1 MRKLLLSVIF
11 KKDETMTI
19 LSLIIVAILYETVML
34 FQSILTYFVFCLL
47 IGEIF
52 FFKWYFLFLDYFHGH
67 WNCRSQVTLFHLNSL
82 SPTHQP
88 ESKQSWSFGLWGTE
102 LLISYSIIMSSNL
115 NFFILHIEYNSS
127 PITSLPHP
135 YNPFLLLFFSFL
147 NN

>member
-82 SPTHQP
+82 SPTHLP
-88 ESKQSWSFGLWGTE
+88 EAKQSWSFGLWGTE
-102 LLISYSIIMSSNL
+102 LLIFYSIIMSSNL
-115 NFFILHIEYNSS
+115 NFFILHIQYNSS
-127 PITSLPHP
+127 PIPSPPRSHTPTP
-135 YNPFLLLFFSFL
+135 PFFFFFFIP
-147 NN
+147 